1 MRLSNKGKYAVRALF
16 DIAFYGSGSP
26 TRVRSIARRQGI
38 PLRFL
43 EQILQDLKRS
53 RIVGSKRGPLGGY
66 TLAQPASQIRL
77 GDVVRSIEGPILLGG
92 VGPPAAQAHAHAEAC
107 GPSAPTD
114 ALLYDLSLRVEACLD
129 AVSIADVCERA
140 RQLGLQPNRW
150 AER

>member
-16 DIAFYGSGSP
+16 DIAFYGNGSP

-43 EQILQDLKRS
+43 EQIFQDLKRS

-66 TLAQPASQIRL
+66 TLAQPASRIRL
-77 GDVVRSIEGPILLGG
+77 GDVVRSIEGPVRLGG
-92 VGPPAAQAHAHAEAC
+92 GGPPGARAPKRGEAC
-107 GPSAPTD
+107 SPRSPTD
-114 ALLYDLSLRVEACLD
+114 ALLHDLSRRVEACLD
-129 AVSIADVCERA
+129 AVSIADVCARA
-140 RQLGLQPNRW
+140 RQLGLQPDGR